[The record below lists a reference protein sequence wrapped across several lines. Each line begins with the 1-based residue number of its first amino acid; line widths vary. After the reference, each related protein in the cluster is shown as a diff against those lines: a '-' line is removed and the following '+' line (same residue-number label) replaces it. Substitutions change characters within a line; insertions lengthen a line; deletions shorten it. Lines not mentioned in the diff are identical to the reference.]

1 MISRLANIGTPQM
14 SGVQTNIQEQA
25 DKKVSLFES
34 SNPGRCKQEWDPSK
48 RAFVS
53 ISMTIHLREQN

>member
-25 DKKVSLFES
+25 DKKSVLI
-34 SNPGRCKQEWDPSK
+34 R
-48 RAFVS
+48 V
-53 ISMTIHLREQN
+53 EQPR